1 MIVGLDELKAH
12 LRVDSN
18 DENLLIQT
26 FGEAA
31 EQQVRHW
38 LGRPLYSRATEMP
51 AIGAP
56 GYDRHQM
63 VADRA
68 VVVSIM
74 MIADALYNN
83 RGGAGSA
90 EGDAVPPASVRAL
103 LAGHRVF
110 AAVTDADR

>member
-1 MIVGLDELKAH
+1 MIVGLPELKAH
-12 LRVDSN
+12 LRVDSD
-18 DENLLIQT
+18 DENSLIT
-26 FGEAA
+26 ALGEAA

-38 LGRPLYSRATEMP
+38 LGRPLYSGESEMP
-51 AIGAP
+51 LIGAP

-83 RGGAGSA
+83 RSGTGGA

-110 AAVTDADR
+110 SGITDADR

>member
-1 MIVGLDELKAH
+1 MIVELAKLKAH

-38 LGRPLYSRATEMP
+38 LGRPIYSRAAEMP
-51 AIGAP
+51 TIGAT
-56 GYDRHQM
+56 GYHPHQM
-63 VADRA
+63 VADNA
-68 VVVSIM
+68 VIVSIM

-83 RGGAGSA
+83 RGGSGSGS
-90 EGDAVPPASVRAL
+90 EDAVPPASVRAL

-110 AAVTDADR
+110 SGEADADC